1 MTSAE
6 SAHLGVE
13 LSEAGLAMVV
23 HDENGLDHGLL
34 SSRCFRVMTTISD
47 LGNSATGVVEVH
59 TQLCSAK
66 KVAAPL
72 PAKASSSVAG
82 LLSFAHVRSRGVT
95 T

>member
-1 MTSAE
+1 VTSAE

-72 PAKASSSVAG
+72 PAISKQLRRRPP
-82 LLSFAHVRSRGVT
+82 LLRARS
-95 T
+95 